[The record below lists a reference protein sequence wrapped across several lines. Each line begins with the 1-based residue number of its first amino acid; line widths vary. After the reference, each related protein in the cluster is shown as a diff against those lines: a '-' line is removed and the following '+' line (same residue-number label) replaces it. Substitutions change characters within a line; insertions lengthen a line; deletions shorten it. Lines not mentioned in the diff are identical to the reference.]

1 MLLSEDADPQ
11 IGLQEVVS
19 CTLWVLGADLGS
31 STRPVSK
38 LNLGFISP
46 IAHIMYFWGKS
57 PKSYS
62 FYASSIAFI
71 KSHGTLI
78 TIK

>member
-11 IGLQEVVS
+11 DGVTGGLS
-19 CTLWVLGADLGS
+19 STLWVLEADLGS
-31 STRPVSK
+31 STRSVSK
-38 LNLGFISP
+38 LNLGLISP
-46 IAHIMYFWGKS
+46 VAILYFCGKS
-57 PKSYS
+57 PKSHS
-62 FYASSIAFI
+62 FYTSSIAFI